1 MGNEEKNRDDL
12 IAELETLREKIKL
25 YENMGSVYK
34 QAEQDLQVME
44 RAVKASMNGITF
56 ADLEGNITYA
66 NLAFLKMWRYDSV
79 ADILG
84 RSSVDFWQTR
94 EKAQDILKILPE
106 KGCWTGELI
115 GQRKDGTVF
124 DVELSANI
132 IRNDK
137 GNPILLMGSFVDVS
151 QRKRVEEE
159 LKRSEE
165 RWRSLVKNAPNIII
179 ITDPEGTIK
188 FINHTV
194 SGIDIDQPIGKKLYD
209 YMDAEYHD
217 AARDALERIF
227 RGEESVVYE
236 NKGVGP
242 DGSTSWYE
250 AQVGPIRQD
259 GRVTDAVLIITDIT
273 EKKRFTEEFKSIFEN
288 IVDGVLLADTE
299 EKRFYMGNETICR
312 MLGYSREEIKDL
324 RVKDIHPEE
333 DILYVVDSFE
343 KQARG
348 EMTLAKDIPVVR
360 KDGSIFYADVNSTP
374 VTFNDKVYLMGI
386 FRDIT
391 ERRQSEAEL
400 KKQKELLSL
409 ANRELEE
416 KVRELENASRHIKR
430 LEGLV
435 PICAHCKKMLSEDGN
450 PKDQGA
456 WVSLEKYIT
465 ERTDANFTH
474 GLCPECSKKILDKNS
489 RKNGE
494 NK

>member
-1 MGNEEKNRDDL
+1 MGSEEKKHDDL
-12 IAELETLREKIKL
+12 NAELETLREKVKL
-25 YENMGSVYK
+25 YESMGSVYK

-56 ADLEGNITYA
+56 ADLDGNITYA
-66 NLAFLKMWRYDSV
+66 NLAFIKMWGYDSV

-84 RSSVDFWQTR
+84 KPSVDFWKTK
-94 EKAQDILKILPE
+94 EEAQDVLKILSE
-106 KGCWTGELI
+106 KGYWTGELV

-124 DVELSANI
+124 DVELSANV

-137 GNPILLMGSFVDVS
+137 GNPILLMGAFVDVS
-151 QRKRVEEE
+151 QRKRAEEE

-165 RWRSLVKNAPNIII
+165 KWRSLVKNAPNIII

-194 SGIDIDQPIGKKLYD
+194 SGIDMDQPIGKKIYD
-209 YMDAEYHD
+209 YINAEYHD

-236 NKGVGP
+236 NRGVGP
-242 DGSTSWYE
+242 DGRTSWYE

-299 EKRFYMGNETICR
+299 EKRFYLGNETICR
-312 MLGYSREEIKDL
+312 MLGYSPEEIKRL
-324 RVKDIHPEE
+324 QVKDIHPEE
-333 DILYVVDSFE
+333 DIHYVIDSFE
-343 KQARG
+343 RQARG
-348 EMTLAKDIPVVR
+348 EITLARDIPVVR
-360 KDGSIFYADVNSTP
+360 KDGSVFYADVNSAP

-391 ERRQSEAEL
+391 ERRETEAEL
-400 KKQKELLSL
+400 KRQKELL
-409 ANRELEE
+409 ARMNNELEE
-416 KVRELENASRHIKR
+416 KVRELESALRHIKR

-435 PICAHCKKMLSEDGN
+435 PICAHCKRMLSEDGN

-456 WVSLEKYIT
+456 WISLEKYIT

-474 GLCPECSKKILDKNS
+474 GLCPECSKKILDKNNKQS
-489 RKNGE
+489 GE